1 MKMLAFGQQ
10 TLAED
15 QKEQTRELATKRKK
29 ERTNPSRERP
39 LPIELSERALAIG
52 SSSQPA

>member
-15 QKEQTRELATKRKK
+15 QKAQTRALATKRKK

-39 LPIELSERALAIG
+39 LPIELSERAIG
-52 SSSQPA
+52 DRFKLQPA

>member
-15 QKEQTRELATKRKK
+15 
-29 ERTNPSRERP
+29 
-39 LPIELSERALAIG
+39 
-52 SSSQPA
+52 